1 MLIWVLQHGHL
12 NDKYV
17 GGRITVRGKVVALV
31 KVSSILTPH
40 PILKGVEM
48 IKIAMILL
56 LIFSRIPLSGFQFLL
71 LICLLEI
78 ETGVYIGDYYY
89 GTLLFF
95 YLLFNYL
102 WLKTINAPIVQT
114 G

>member
-1 MLIWVLQHGHL
+1 M
-12 NDKYV
+12 
-17 GGRITVRGKVVALV
+17 VRGKVVALV

-56 LIFSRIPLSGFQFLL
+56 LIFSRVPLSGFQFLL

-78 ETGVYIGDYYY
+78 ETGVFIGDYYFA
-89 GTLLFF
+89 TVLFF
-95 YLLFNYL
+95 YLLTR
-102 WLKTINAPIVQT
+102 WMWWKTINAPIVQT